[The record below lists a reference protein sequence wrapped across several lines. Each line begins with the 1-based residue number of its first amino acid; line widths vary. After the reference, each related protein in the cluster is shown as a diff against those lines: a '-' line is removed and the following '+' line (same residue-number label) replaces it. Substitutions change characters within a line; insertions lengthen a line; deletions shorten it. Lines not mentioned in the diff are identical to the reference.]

1 MYSLDTHP
9 ASIPITK
16 DKNDTGSASTN
27 TMSKSDM
34 LPLVLDLFIVVIQLY
49 LILLQKSIK
58 LSFVLVN
65 T

>member
-9 ASIPITK
+9 ASIPITN

-49 LILLQKSIK
+49 LIILKKSIK
-58 LSFVLVN
+58 LFFAHVN

>member
-9 ASIPITK
+9 ASIPITN

-27 TMSKSDM
+27 TMSKSAM

-49 LILLQKSIK
+49 LIIVKKSIK
-58 LSFVLVN
+58 LFFSHVN

>member
-9 ASIPITK
+9 AIIPITK

-49 LILLQKSIK
+49 LIILKKSIK
-58 LSFVLVN
+58 LFFAHVN

>member
-9 ASIPITK
+9 AIIPITK
-16 DKNDTGSASTN
+16 DKNDTGSASTT

-49 LILLQKSIK
+49 LIILKKSIK
-58 LSFVLVN
+58 LFFAHVN

>member
-49 LILLQKSIK
+49 IITVKKSIK
-58 LSFVLVN
+58 LFFAHVN

>member
-9 ASIPITK
+9 ASIPITN
-16 DKNDTGSASTN
+16 DKNETGSASTN

-49 LILLQKSIK
+49 SITVKKSIK
-58 LSFVLVN
+58 LFFVHVN

>member
-9 ASIPITK
+9 AIIPITN

-49 LILLQKSIK
+49 LIILKKSIK
-58 LSFVLVN
+58 LFFVHAN

>member
-9 ASIPITK
+9 ASIPITS

-49 LILLQKSIK
+49 LIILKKSIK
-58 LSFVLVN
+58 LFFVHAN

>member
-9 ASIPITK
+9 ASIHITK

-34 LPLVLDLFIVVIQLY
+34 LPLVLDLFIVVI
-49 LILLQKSIK
+49 
-58 LSFVLVN
+58 
-65 T
+65 

>member
-9 ASIPITK
+9 AIIPITK

-49 LILLQKSIK
+49 LIILKKSIK
-58 LSFVLVN
+58 LFFAHAN

>member
-9 ASIPITK
+9 ASIPITN

-49 LILLQKSIK
+49 FIILKKSIK
-58 LSFVLVN
+58 LFFAHAN